1 MGSIVMK
8 FGGSSVDSAESIERV
23 VGIVQSQ
30 RHRRPVVV
38 VSAMAK
44 TTRNLWEAADH
55 AAAGD
60 LPRAWSLF
68 EEIKDYHW
76 REAHGI
82 VPIDGH
88 PRLDA
93 KLEGYLGELRQ
104 VLERIAAE
112 GRVTPRSADHVAS
125 FGELVSS
132 AILSMALDEAVWI
145 DCRQVVIT
153 DDQFT
158 RARPVYEETEPRLRN
173 ALLPHLEAGR
183 VPVLGGFVGSTPEG
197 ITTTLGKEGS
207 DFSAAIVGAALGA
220 EEVQI
225 WTDVDGMMTADP
237 RCVDSAR
244 CIRTLSFTESLEL
257 ACSGAK
263 KPHYGTLGPAS
274 RADVPIRILSSL
286 HLHSVDVSPTEG
298 TLIGRRNAAAP
309 PGIKSIA
316 WKPGAHQITVRQAD
330 GTGDVR
336 GPVFEACE
344 RFRPALTVLSADAR
358 KVELSLDRSDRLAEI
373 EEALGRVGKVEVGPG
388 RAVVSLVSDDLA
400 ANPEL
405 AERTLEI
412 AGRWDPRLVLE
423 GAAAPCVRCLVEEAL
438 VEEVVAELHERVFQG
453 PPGEPVE

>member
-1 MGSIVMK
+1 MIIMK

-23 VGIVQSQ
+23 AGIVQAQ
-30 RHRRPVVV
+30 RDRRPVVV

-60 LPRAWSLF
+60 LPRAWTLF
-68 EEIKDYHW
+68 EEIRDYHG
-76 REAHGI
+76 REAHDA
-82 VPIDGH
+82 VPSEGH
-88 PRLDA
+88 PELEAR
-93 KLEGYLGELRQ
+93 LEGYFGELRQ

-132 AILSMALDEAVWI
+132 VILSMALDGAAWM

-158 RARPVYEETEPRLRN
+158 RARPIYEETEPRLRN

-183 VPVLGGFVGSTPEG
+183 VPVLGGFVGSTRDG

-237 RCVDSAR
+237 RCVGSAR
-244 CIRTLSFTESLEL
+244 CIRTLSFAESLEL

-274 RADVPIRILSSL
+274 QADVPIRILNSR
-286 HLHSVDVSPTEG
+286 HLRLGTVSPDEG
-298 TLIGRRNAAAP
+298 TLIGRRNAGAP
-309 PGIKSIA
+309 PAIKSIA
-316 WKPGAHQITVRQAD
+316 WKPGAHHLTVRQPP
-330 GTGDVR
+330 
-336 GPVFEACE
+336 GPIFEVCE
-344 RFRPALTVLSADAR
+344 RFRPALTVLSADER
-358 KVELSLDRSDRLAEI
+358 KVELSLDRPDRLAEI
-373 EEALGRVGKVEVGPG
+373 EEALGVDVEVGPG

-400 ANPEL
+400 ASPEL
-405 AERTLEI
+405 AERILEI
-412 AGRWDPRLVLE
+412 ASRWEPRLVLE
-423 GAAAPCVRCLVEEAL
+423 GAAAPCVRCLVEEPLA
-438 VEEVVAELHERVFQG
+438 EEVVAELHERVFQG